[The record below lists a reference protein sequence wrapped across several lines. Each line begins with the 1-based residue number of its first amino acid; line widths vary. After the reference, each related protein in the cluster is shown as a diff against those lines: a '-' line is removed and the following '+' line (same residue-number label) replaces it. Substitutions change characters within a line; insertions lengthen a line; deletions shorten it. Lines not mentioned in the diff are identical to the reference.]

1 MTTRILDPTVQGAL
15 RPSRTIVWERDDGTP
30 EPLTGATLTGTIT
43 NRGTDVTRAIAGT
56 LTPTD
61 NAAAGEFLWDFAA
74 GDVSEAGEFDVQFS
88 AAFSPGPSPART
100 FVARWKVERYR
111 TASA

>member
-1 MTTRILDPTVQGAL
+1 MATATLAAAVQGAL
-15 RPSRTIVWERDDGTP
+15 RPSRTIIWERDDGTP

-43 NRGTDVTRAIAGT
+43 NRATEATRAIAGT
-56 LTPTD
+56 LAPTD
-61 NAAAGEFLWDFAA
+61 NSAAGEFLWTYAA

-111 TASA
+111 TVTA